1 MGVRS
6 PIACRAIDES
16 SMACDGFNF
25 RVSINDGFDG
35 DVGQDRTPTGVRSP
49 IARQAIDDSSMGCN
63 GCLCLNH
70 VASDFTFQACRG
82 ETNGTPR
89 QQPLPLN

>member
-6 PIACRAIDES
+6 PIARRAID
-16 SMACDGFNF
+16 DL
-25 RVSINDGFDG
+25 
-35 DVGQDRTPTGVRSP
+35 
-49 IARQAIDDSSMGCN
+49 SMGCD

-70 VASDFTFQACRG
+70 VASDFALQARRG

-89 QQPLPLN
+89 QQP